1 MSIISDIRLFRI
13 TKRKKHKSIRMK
25 ITRSIQLILI
35 AIVQFFLT
43 NSCFANPNF
52 SINKTGQLIKF
63 DSIGHYNNKRIQ
75 IILDS
80 VLDVFMVGRTTNP
93 ATFRTRLTNAH
104 HGVSL
109 YKLNYTSIIPEKSN
123 KATIAYGLVAIPDSI
138 LPGTPIVSYQHGT
151 IFDRKWAPSNPDG
164 SIELQFQLS
173 QFASQGYIVIA
184 ADYFGNTIG
193 TKEQNSY
200 GTTAGIAQAC
210 LDMLQASKQMLKKKN
225 INPGKLFLTGWSQGG
240 AATNSFLQKLERENI
255 PVAGVVT
262 ASGPADMVGFIQTTI
277 NKPSPFTA
285 PYFPAVITNM
295 LFSFEEYYGL
305 KGISKESIQPQ
316 FINTARKLYNFE
328 ISFEEYANAVIF
340 ANNGQSRRVRSMNE
354 IFTKKFLDDSKLAS
368 SKFWQLLNQFTAYRQ
383 LLKSPYRSF
392 YSYRDEA
399 VMAEVSKIMVD
410 YQKRI
415 GNNNIEGFDAGANA
429 DHGTVYLE
437 SIIYAKPWFDSLR

>member
-1 MSIISDIRLFRI
+1 
-13 TKRKKHKSIRMK
+13 MK
-25 ITRSIQLILI
+25 TTRSIPFIILV
-35 AIVQFFLT
+35 IVQIFLN
-43 NSCFANPNF
+43 NSCT
-52 SINKTGQLIKF
+52 SDTKVSESKSGQLITF
-63 DSIGHYNNKRIQ
+63 DSVGYYDNRRIQ
-75 IILDS
+75 VIVDS
-80 VLDVFMVGRTTNP
+80 VLDVFMAGRTTNP
-93 ATFRTRLTNAH
+93 AAFKTRLMQGL
-104 HGVSL
+104 HGVHL
-109 YKLNYTSIIPEKSN
+109 YKITYTSIIPEKN
-123 KATIAYGLVAIPDSI
+123 NQATKTYGLVAIPDSI
-138 LPGTPIVSYQHGT
+138 LPGAPILSYQHGT

-240 AATNSFLQKLERENI
+240 AATNSFLQKLELENI

-305 KGISKESIQPQ
+305 KGIAKESIQSQ
-316 FINTARKLYNFE
+316 FLDTARKLYNFE

-340 ANNGQSRRVRSMNE
+340 ANNGEARRVRSMNE

-368 SKFWQLLNQFTAYRQ
+368 SRFWQLLNQFTAYRQ
-383 LLKSPYRSF
+383 LLQSPYRGF

-415 GNNNIEGFDAGANA
+415 GNNNIEGFDAGPNA
-429 DHGTVYLE
+429 DHATVYLE
-437 SIIYAKPWFDSLR
+437 SIIYAKPWFDSLRLK